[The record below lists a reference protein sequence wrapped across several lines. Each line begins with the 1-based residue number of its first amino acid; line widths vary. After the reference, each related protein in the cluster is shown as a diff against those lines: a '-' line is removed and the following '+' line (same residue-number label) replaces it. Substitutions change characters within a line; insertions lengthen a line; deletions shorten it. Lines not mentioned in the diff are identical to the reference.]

1 MIKVEGYKAFHG
13 LMRIESKSKRVPVI
27 EIEGDWLYKPHTNC
41 WYGKGVSYPAKVCTV
56 VSDDAEI
63 LQSEVRLLRGDN
75 RNLQDLCNAEKAKV
89 EKLHNKLIDMAKSLQ
104 AARSGFRLE

>member
-13 LMRIESKSKRVPVI
+13 VMKITPKIKCVPPV
-27 EIEGDWLYKPHTNC
+27 EIEGDWLYKPEYKC
-41 WYGKGVSYPAKVCTV
+41 WYGNGASYGEEICKV

-75 RNLQDLCNAEKAKV
+75 SNLQDLCKAEKAKV
-89 EKLHNKLIDMAKSLQ
+89 EKLYNKLIDMAKSLQ
-104 AARSGFRLE
+104 ASRIGS